1 MFNTGKCK
9 LFVWLKLGSQKDI
22 QENFSKTSK
31 RDQYLLMFILDH
43 SPFQKKRKT
52 PCSLE
57 LVVPF
62 SAHYVAKQEPKLQY
76 KGGFCL

>member
-1 MFNTGKCK
+1 LESASF
-9 LFVWLKLGSQKDI
+9 LSGSSWEVRKTI
-22 QENFSKTSK
+22 QVNFSKTSK
-31 RDQYLLMFILDH
+31 KDQYLLMLILVH
-43 SPFQKKRKT
+43 SPFAKKKKT
-52 PCSLE
+52 PRSLE